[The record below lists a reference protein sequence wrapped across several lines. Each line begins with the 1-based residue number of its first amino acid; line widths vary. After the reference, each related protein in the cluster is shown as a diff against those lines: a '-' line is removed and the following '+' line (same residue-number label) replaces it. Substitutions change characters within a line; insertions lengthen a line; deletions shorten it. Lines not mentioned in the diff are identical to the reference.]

1 MSLITI
7 TNICCPKVLQSTTGQ
22 MQITFN
28 MINVMLQITNDS
40 EIKVE
45 NKNLQV
51 GNIHVPPYLYLI
63 AFKVH
68 CYQLIS
74 EIYG

>member
-1 MSLITI
+1 
-7 TNICCPKVLQSTTGQ
+7 

-51 GNIHVPPYLYLI
+51 SNIHVPPYLYRNCI
-63 AFKVH
+63 
-68 CYQLIS
+68 
-74 EIYG
+74 

>member
-1 MSLITI
+1 
-7 TNICCPKVLQSTTGQ
+7 

>member
-7 TNICCPKVLQSTTGQ
+7 TNICYPKVLQSTTGQ

-51 GNIHVPPYLYLI
+51 SNIHVPPYLYRNCI
-63 AFKVH
+63 
-68 CYQLIS
+68 
-74 EIYG
+74 